1 MTKYQNINENIYN
14 FELRIGEACSLELG
28 DGSFYSIQL
37 LSSQNLKLDIY
48 RVFIWVGSSM
58 PFKFVDDALTSKY
71 RSQCHRY
78 VYYQKDCI
86 IQ

>member
-37 LSSQNLKLDIY
+37 LSSQNLKEFKTRYLQGLY
-48 RVFIWVGSSM
+48 LGGWVLLCLSS
-58 PFKFVDDALTSKY
+58 L
-71 RSQCHRY
+71 
-78 VYYQKDCI
+78 
-86 IQ
+86 